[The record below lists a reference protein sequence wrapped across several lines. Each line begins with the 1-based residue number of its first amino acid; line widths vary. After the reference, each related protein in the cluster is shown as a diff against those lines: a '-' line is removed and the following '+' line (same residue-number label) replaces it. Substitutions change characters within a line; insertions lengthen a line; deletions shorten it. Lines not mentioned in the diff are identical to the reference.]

1 MVKNM
6 NTEATMEKV
15 NEWMAENADHPLFS
29 NVQGLIEDY
38 ERTNVANFLNA
49 ALALTKTVRQKIVL
63 SPEEVIIRD
72 ALSEQ
77 LDAVFKALPNLS
89 VPRKRNLE
97 SIQEAVSKAMKEN
110 KR

>member
-1 MVKNM
+1 M
-6 NTEATMEKV
+6 NTEATQTKV

-38 ERTNVANFLNA
+38 NRTGLANFLNA

-63 SPEEVIIRD
+63 TQEEYEIRD
-72 ALSEQ
+72 SDAMAIFEIVEKYPTFAMPRNRS
-77 LDAVFKALPNLS
+77 LDSL
-89 VPRKRNLE
+89 R
-97 SIQEAVSKAMKEN
+97 EAIGKAMKQN

>member
-38 ERTNVANFLNA
+38 ESTGLANFLNA

-63 SPEEVIIRD
+63 SAEEVIIRD
-72 ALSEQ
+72 AFAEQ
-77 LDAVFKALPNLS
+77 LDSVFKALPNLS
-89 VPRKRNLE
+89 VPRKRTLE
-97 SIQEAVSKAMKEN
+97 NIQEAVSKAMKEN

>member
-38 ERTNVANFLNA
+38 NRTGLANFLNA

-63 SPEEVIIRD
+63 TQEEYEVRD
-72 ALSEQ
+72 S
-77 LDAVFKALPNLS
+77 DGKAIFDILEKYPTFAM
-89 VPRKRNLE
+89 PRNRSLE
-97 SIQEAVSKAMKEN
+97 SIQEAIGKAMKQN

>member
-6 NTEATMEKV
+6 NTEATMVKV
-15 NEWMAENADHPLFS
+15 NEWMAENADHPLLS

-38 ERTNVANFLNA
+38 ERTGLANFLNA

-72 ALSEQ
+72 AFAEQ
-77 LDAVFKALPNLS
+77 LNSVFQALPNLS

-97 SIQEAVSKAMKEN
+97 TIQEAVSKAMKEN